1 LALINTRLFGLGLA
15 VIGVA
20 LLLFCVGTSFFVGEP
35 FFNERAHEVWHMNNY
50 LVVPGFVAFV
60 CFAFVPWLL
69 GGFFVGVVV
78 CLVFGFK
85 RDKRLLLLGAF
96 AVAIVCCTLGFNT
109 FDMMLGCFYWTDG
122 VDPAPIMLQFGSY
135 SFGVNAW
142 NYYFFL
148 FLVPLFTSGFCFG
161 VAVLA
166 NYLKLKL

>member
-20 LLLFCVGTSFFVGEP
+20 LLLFCVGTSFFVG
-35 FFNERAHEVWHMNNY
+35 A
-50 LVVPGFVAFV
+50 
-60 CFAFVPWLL
+60 
-69 GGFFVGVVV
+69 VV

-96 AVAIVCCTLGFNT
+96 AVAILCCVLGFNT